1 MRDRGRIAGF
11 TLVEMLV
18 VITITIILMGLI
30 FAPIVQTFNFTRQA
44 TAMVQAQDTARSTLE
59 LISRELSQAMF
70 VYDNS
75 NSPIIFPAENESG
88 TIIEHLALYGKV
100 DMILPKMLMHCNNP
114 DTNQHPD
121 GQSRNYERGDEAW
134 PPCPV
139 CGSTDVEMRPKQP
152 LTPDSR
158 IVRYFVGLA
167 DNEPPN
173 AFRDWTEVG
182 SPLNGFILYRAEFD
196 PYDENLVKQVSGQPQ
211 LDDPNFFY
219 DRDTAPGGNP
229 YWQNWKAIAKP
240 IGPQVDT
247 DLVILSLNPAGD
259 VIEGITPSVRFQLTQ
274 MTNDTFSPSHITDEG
289 AETPSSIP
297 SVFRATYSA
306 WGTSLG
312 TFTPD
317 IYNVTLI
324 RRESSTTTWYRTVWE
339 PSGDPNGHLCI
350 YKYDS
355 SGSRSMQFDITS
367 YLQTGSFSPLSQPDV
382 AFTVDPVR
390 GEARFDFPA
399 SDIINS
405 QEIEAMNDRVRN
417 NWGTGAGTPVRMHR
431 IDMFGGLGSAS
442 PYQPRVVPGS
452 EIVIGPDMTPGLAP
466 NQVRMVR
473 YARVPFNLG
482 DPGRNQYK
490 IDYGM
495 NDTTGERVGWIIFS
509 PAYDEII
516 PSSTS
521 SGGAAIPS
529 SIDISYKY
537 QLNHD
542 GDVVIGNY
550 ATKTLMQVTLGIR
563 YYDRNSGKLTPMELT
578 NKVRLRN
585 LMR

>member
-75 NSPIIFPAENESG
+75 NSPIEFPVQDENL
-88 TIIEHLALYGKV
+88 TIHSVQALYGKV

-114 DTNQHPD
+114 NHPAD
-121 GQSRNYERGDEAW
+121 QSRNYERGDEAW

-167 DNEPPN
+167 DPSQP
-173 AFRDWTEVG
+173 RDWTEVG

-196 PYDENLVKQVSGQPQ
+196 PYDADLIDRDANGQPI
-211 LDDPNFFY
+211 LDDPRFFY
-219 DRDTAPGGNP
+219 GAKSAA
-229 YWQNWKAIAKP
+229 WKAIAKP

-247 DLVILSLNPAGD
+247 DLVILSLNSAET

-274 MTNDTFSPSHITDEG
+274 MTNDTFSPAHITDEG

-339 PSGDPNGHLCI
+339 PSGDTNGHLVI

-405 QEIEAMNDRVRN
+405 QEIEDMNDRVRN
-417 NWGTGAGTPVRMHR
+417 NWGTGAVTPARMHR
-431 IDMFGGLGSAS
+431 IDMFAGLGSAS
-442 PYQPRVVPGS
+442 PYQPRIVPGS

-521 SGGAAIPS
+521 SGGATIPS